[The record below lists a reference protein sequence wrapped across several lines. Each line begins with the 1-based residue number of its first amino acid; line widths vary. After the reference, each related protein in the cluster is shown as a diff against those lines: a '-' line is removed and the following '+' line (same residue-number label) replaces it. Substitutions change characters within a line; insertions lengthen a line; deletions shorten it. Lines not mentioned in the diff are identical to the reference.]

1 MVSSTVFNF
10 KGLPHISANYGGDK
24 YVASRYKMKKAF
36 EKLGSVK
43 KLYVDMNTGS
53 GKVTIENGEN
63 GDIVKVV
70 EAICNSPT
78 RMMKI
83 SWEQSFLKQESEQEW
98 LLPYKAWLF
107 LDVDGSFSEIKE
119 RCQER
124 LDFEQMIHTLEYQK
138 HLDETEFDDFCE
150 EWLLQC
156 ELDEVLTSC
165 YADTEDEVQESKK
178 RTFETMILDFDS
190 DDEDSDDEDSDDE
203 TQTEYQLVETF
214 TPVSGKT
221 DFTIEEICEH
231 IRMLSV
237 TGGKTELSV
246 DKLTEYFGQ
255 KREYKKVPKRCVSPG
270 IDGDGFVQR
279 ELPLHRRKVEDEPV
293 VVKVDLNE
301 VLDLE
306 FPKLALN

>member
-190 DDEDSDDEDSDDE
+190 DDEDSDDE

-214 TPVSGKT
+214 TPVSGKI

-231 IRMLSV
+231 IRMLSA
-237 TGGKTELSV
+237 TSGKTELSV
-246 DKLTEYFGQ
+246 ENLTEYFGQ
-255 KREYKKVPKRCVSPG
+255 KREYKKVPLPTHRHD
-270 IDGDGFVQR
+270 DGPEPPV
-279 ELPLHRRKVEDEPV
+279 VEDNTEEF
-293 VVKVDLNE
+293 LN
-301 VLDLE
+301 LE

>member
-190 DDEDSDDEDSDDE
+190 DDEDSDDE

-214 TPVSGKT
+214 TPVSGKS

-231 IRMLSV
+231 IRMLSA
-237 TGGKTELSV
+237 TSGKTELSV
-246 DKLTEYFGQ
+246 ENLTEYFGQ
-255 KREYKKVPKRCVSPG
+255 RREYKKVP
-270 IDGDGFVQR
+270 
-279 ELPLHRRKVEDEPV
+279 LPTHRQDDVPEPPFVEDNTEEF
-293 VVKVDLNE
+293 LN
-301 VLDLE
+301 LE